1 MGIIIDGYNVLHC
14 THILPGPYAMMNP
27 YQLGALLAQSRWRS
41 GKIILVCD
49 GNPPPNPFMEED
61 TGSAQLIFTGK
72 RLDADTLIER
82 LIEQE
87 DGVREL
93 IVVSN
98 DRRIQR
104 AAKRRKATPLPS
116 EVFLHMLMSDIERGQ
131 PGGSEKPLEV
141 HDRDEWLK
149 EFELE
154 NEEDLASLMGE
165 VDAQTQDL
173 QDTQEDPPQTSPP
186 DMSGGKIKIPKDKA
200 NPPTGFEPMEG
211 TADYWMKEFG
221 FDDVEDDPL

>member
-14 THILPGPYAMMNP
+14 THILPSPYATMNP
-27 YQLGALLAQSRWRS
+27 YQLGALLARSRWRS

-49 GNPPPNPFMEED
+49 GNPPPNPLMEED
-61 TGSAQLIFTGK
+61 TGPTQLIFSGK

-116 EVFLHMLMSDIERGQ
+116 EVFLHMLMNDIERGK
-131 PGGSEKPLEV
+131 PGGPEKPHEV
-141 HDRDEWLK
+141 HDTDEWLK
-149 EFELE
+149 EFELDDDQSIAE
-154 NEEDLASLMGE
+154 LMGE
-165 VDAQTQDL
+165 VDLKNKHTPDKQNQPP
-173 QDTQEDPPQTSPP
+173 DPTSP
-186 DMSGGKIKIPKDKA
+186 DMSDGKMKIPKDKA
-200 NPPTGFEPMEG
+200 KPKTSFEPMEG
-211 TADYWMKEFG
+211 TTDYWLKEFG
-221 FDDVEDDPL
+221 YDQEED